1 MTVRI
6 HYMTQVRAV
15 LGLAGE
21 EVELAEPSPA
31 ASVLNALAECHG
43 DRFREIVLDAEGRLR
58 PSVLVCLG
66 DEQLDA
72 SLQTLVKPGD
82 ELTILSAISGG

>member
-6 HYMTQVRAV
+6 HYMTQVRTV
-15 LGLAGE
+15 LDLAGE
-21 EVELAEPSPA
+21 EIELAEPSPA
-31 ASVLNALAECHG
+31 ANVLSALAERHG
-43 DRFREIVLDAEGRLR
+43 ERFREIVLDANGKLR

-72 SLQTLVKPGD
+72 SLQAMVKPGD